1 MHQILTLFR
10 NTLLGIQAS
19 PLLSLHSYFTFC
31 ALPSV
36 STPLSGSILHL
47 SRKRRTSIH
56 GDGASLFIFFFFSI
70 QSSIINYCPIGC
82 KTYSSY
88 IIQSVR
94 FMGTNISPFPHLPV
108 PSNAP
113 SFLWLN
119 DFTFLDSTDKLDHA
133 VFFILCLVYSMYHN
147 VLSIL
152 SFRKTAG
159 SPSFLRLNNI
169 PIIYFNKYV

>member
-1 MHQILTLFR
+1 MFILPGVDLILCLRGIPVQAHRPSECPSNAPDTHTFK

-94 FMGTNISPFPHLPV
+94 FMGTNISQFPHLPV

-113 SFLWLN
+113 SSL
-119 DFTFLDSTDKLDHA
+119 
-133 VFFILCLVYSMYHN
+133 
-147 VLSIL
+147 
-152 SFRKTAG
+152 
-159 SPSFLRLNNI
+159 
-169 PIIYFNKYV
+169 

>member
-1 MHQILTLFR
+1 M
-10 NTLLGIQAS
+10 QAS
-19 PLLSLHSYFTFC
+19 PLLSLLSYFTFC

-36 STPLSGSILHL
+36 STPLSGSTLNL

-88 IIQSVR
+88 IIQSVP
-94 FMGTNISPFPHLPV
+94 FMGTNISLFPHLPV
-108 PSNAP
+108 PGNAP
-113 SFLWLN
+113 TLWLY
-119 DFTFLDSTDKLDHA
+119 DFTFLDSTDRLDHA

-152 SFRKTAG
+152 SFSKTAG

-169 PIIYFNKYV
+169 PIIYFNKYI